1 VNLRTLAESD
11 LAAVLEDDVYGFGW
25 PISVTNPAGVVA
37 SGLVGSS
44 QDISQIID
52 PDTGQAVSGRLATV
66 VLRISSLSAVGIPAY
81 IADEAGKPWVIIFD
95 DINGNAHAFKVA
107 ESNPDRTI
115 GVVVCILEAYLP

>member
-1 VNLRTLAESD
+1 MNLRALAESD

-37 SGLVGSS
+37 PDLVGSS

-95 DINGNAHAFKVA
+95 DINGAFKVA
-107 ESNPDRTI
+107 ESNPDRTL

>member
-1 VNLRTLAESD
+1 MNLRALAESD
-11 LAAVLEDDVYGFGW
+11 LATVLEDEVYGFGW

-37 SGLVGSS
+37 PDLVGSS

-66 VLRISSLSAVGIPAY
+66 VLRISSLTAVGIPVYVA
-81 IADEAGKPWVIIFD
+81 AETGKPWVVIFD
-95 DINGNAHAFKVA
+95 DINGNTHAFKVA
-107 ESNPDRTI
+107 ESNPDRTL